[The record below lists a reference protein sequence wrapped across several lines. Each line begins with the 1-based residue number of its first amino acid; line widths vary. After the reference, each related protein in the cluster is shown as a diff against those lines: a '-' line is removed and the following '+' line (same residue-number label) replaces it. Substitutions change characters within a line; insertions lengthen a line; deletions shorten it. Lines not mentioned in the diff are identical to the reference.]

1 MAEPI
6 FARVRRVVSANVEDT
21 VDRMERSGG
30 PKVMAEAI
38 REVDRIVDEVRAEH
52 EGATARRLQALR
64 QKRMIVDK
72 LAALDGK
79 ARFAL
84 AEKRDDLA
92 EAAIARQIELE
103 AQSTQLDTVQSE
115 ATEEEARLEECRAQ
129 LATRKAEMEGAL
141 AAYQSAHRDSEIGG
155 DGAPRPKRNHER
167 TVERAER
174 AFDRAMGGAGVV
186 ASVRL
191 DAQAGAKVAEI
202 DVMQKSAV
210 IARRMAAMRADQPAA

>member
-1 MAEPI
+1 MAESI
-6 FARVRRVVSANVEDT
+6 FARVRRVVSANVEDS
-21 VDRMERSGG
+21 VDQMERRGG

-38 REVDRIVDEVRAEH
+38 REVDRVVDEVRAEH
-52 EGATARRLQALR
+52 ESATARRLQAMR

-84 AEKRDDLA
+84 AESREDLA

-103 AQSTQLDTVQSE
+103 AQSTRLDAVQSE
-115 ATEEEARLEECRAQ
+115 AAEEEARLEECRTQ
-129 LATRKAEMEGAL
+129 LATRKAEMEAAL
-141 AAYQSAHRDSEIGG
+141 AAYHTSQREAEIGG
-155 DGAPRPKRNHER
+155 DGGPRPKRNHER

-202 DVMQKSAV
+202 DVMQKSAA
-210 IARRMAAMRADQPAA
+210 IAQRMAALRLDQPAA